1 VEPLRALLRGRSGL
15 LITHD
20 ARLLRCADRELRLVG
35 GRVTE
40 PAGPAGPAEAAA

>member
-1 VEPLRALLRGRSGL
+1 VEPLRALLRGRSAL

-20 ARLLRCADRELRLVG
+20 ARLLRCADRILRLEG

-40 PAGPAGPAEAAA
+40 PAGPTESAA